1 MRAAPVVVWEACVTH
16 WTVQL
21 VDDDVAGDL
30 TPAAGGMALDD
41 LPLAVMVAD
50 GEGRVMAGNEAFEA
64 MFGGSVPDGR
74 RALEA
79 LLTATG
85 VAAAA
90 ERLAASFS
98 QPADLVLR
106 IGGAERPVRLLS
118 RTNAQGGAVH
128 LLHDLRT
135 DAEEQARRAQ
145 MQSLIA
151 HDLRSPLAVIQGYAG
166 LLATGK
172 PGPLNATQCEFL
184 AGIDAKIAE
193 VTRLMDDFL
202 DLSRLDAGAMR
213 LDLQA
218 VDLAD
223 LLRSVVDEAVP
234 RADGRGIT
242 VDLVGGDGPAPI
254 AADPLR
260 MRQVFGNLV
269 GNAVKYNHDGGW
281 VRCEV
286 ARRGADWKV
295 VVADGG
301 PGLSGADMTQLFE
314 PYARGDAGRGTSGT
328 GLGLVIVK
336 RLVELHGGA
345 IAVCSKPGEGT
356 VFTVTLQ
363 AGSPPIRG

>member
-1 MRAAPVVVWEACVTH
+1 MRVAPVTGVEGCVTH

-21 VDDDVAGDL
+21 VDDDAVGDL
-30 TPAAGGMALDD
+30 VPAGGGMALDD
-41 LPLAVMVAD
+41 LPLAVMVTDPD
-50 GEGRVMAGNEAFEA
+50 GRAVAGNAAFAA
-64 MFGGSVPDGR
+64 MFGGPAPAGR
-74 RALEA
+74 QALAA
-79 LLTATG
+79 LLTASG

-90 ERLAASFS
+90 ERVAASLR
-98 QPADLVLR
+98 QPEDLVLR

-118 RTNAQGGAVH
+118 RTSAAGGAVH
-128 LLHDLRT
+128 LLHDLRA

-172 PGPLNATQCEFL
+172 PGPLNDTQREFL
-184 AGIDAKIAE
+184 DGIDAKIAE

-213 LDLQA
+213 LDRQP
-218 VDLAD
+218 VDLTA
-223 LLRSVVDEAVP
+223 LLQDVVDEARP
-234 RADGRGIT
+234 RADARGIA
-242 VDLVGGDGPAPI
+242 LHLEAGQAPAAV

-260 MRQVFGNLV
+260 LRQVFGNLV

-281 VRCEV
+281 VRGAV
-286 ARRGADWKV
+286 ARRGADWEV
-295 VVADGG
+295 TVADGG
-301 PGLSGADMTQLFE
+301 PGLSGDDMAHLFE
-314 PYARGDAGRGTSGT
+314 PYARGDAGRGTAGT

-345 IAVCSKPGEGT
+345 IAVRSAPGEGT

-363 AGSPPIRG
+363 AETAPAGG